1 MSRKRI
7 YVLVSVPA
15 LIGLAIVVF
24 VIFQP
29 IRVLPR
35 LTLAPG
41 YMLIDQ
47 DGERLTS
54 EELRGKVV
62 LYTIGYT
69 GCGERCEASVDL
81 MREVQDRLDEV
92 LEPDDVEVKLVTI
105 SIDPKRDTPEVLR
118 AAAAEIGADPEVWRL
133 ATAEHDAL
141 KALVGAG
148 FRVYYQE
155 DDEGGFRLDPNFF
168 LVDGWGILRGEYR
181 YRIPEIRRLLRDI
194 GLVAKEARAAT
205 GVARLAYEAA
215 HLFAC
220 YPTR

>member
-7 YVLVSVPA
+7 YALVSVPA

-118 AAAAEIGADPEVWRL
+118 AAAAEIRSEERR
-133 ATAEHDAL
+133 
-141 KALVGAG
+141 VG
-148 FRVYYQE
+148 
-155 DDEGGFRLDPNFF
+155 
-168 LVDGWGILRGEYR
+168 
-181 YRIPEIRRLLRDI
+181 
-194 GLVAKEARAAT
+194 
-205 GVARLAYEAA
+205 
-215 HLFAC
+215 
-220 YPTR
+220 